1 MTWGRRE
8 KKGEKGRKRRLGGSL
23 LSRREMMGVHG
34 RWSAEEIKDG
44 VVRCGRIEVRLV
56 GFRTWNFAPLTG
68 PEVESVLVVL
78 RPPPEARG
86 SGPQ

>member
-56 GFRTWNFAPLTG
+56 GLAAILHKAFGRKRKADNTM
-68 PEVESVLVVL
+68 VL
-78 RPPPEARG
+78 
-86 SGPQ
+86 